1 MKSIKVKEVT
11 PLTDHESTMGRGGIF
26 KVKIAQGKGIYEAME
41 IPVKTYSTNAQN
53 RLVQLLQHKGNA
65 ELVLFTKQ

>member
-26 KVKIAQGKGIYEAME
+26 KVKIAQGNGIYEATE
-41 IPVKTYSTNAQN
+41 IPVKTWDETAITTVSYTHLTLPTICS
-53 RLVQLLQHKGNA
+53 V
-65 ELVLFTKQ
+65 